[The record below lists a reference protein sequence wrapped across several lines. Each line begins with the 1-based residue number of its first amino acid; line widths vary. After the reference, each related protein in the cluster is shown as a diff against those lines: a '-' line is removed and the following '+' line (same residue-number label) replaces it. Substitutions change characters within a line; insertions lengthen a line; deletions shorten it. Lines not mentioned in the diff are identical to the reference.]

1 MDQSRGTDNLI
12 NRKIPLVVDLDNS
25 LLRVDVLA
33 EWSIRLA
40 IQRPLRFVFGLA
52 TQRSSLPLK
61 RFVASH
67 FSVSSDL
74 PHNMNVLKLI
84 ETAQQSGHDVFI
96 ATASLPSIV
105 IPIGERI
112 EGIRE
117 VFSSEEKNL
126 KGVEKARLLVQRF
139 GTEGFDYVGD
149 SKSDLVIWN
158 QSRHAFFAGARR
170 EFQKIQRESTK
181 QIFDLSEEPGKRVL
195 IRALRL
201 DHWVKNILVAI
212 PLILAGSYQFSA
224 IQQVLALALA
234 FSFTASSL
242 YLVNDILDVDSDR
255 LHSSKKK
262 RPIAAGELSALRAIW
277 LSTGL
282 LLSGLIGG
290 IIAGG
295 LTGVLLTLTYGILSL
310 TYTLFLKRIPLV
322 DIVALAS
329 LYTFR
334 IIAGAIIV
342 STYISYWLM
351 LFSFVTFAALA
362 TLKRV
367 TEISSLASS
376 ISGAPSSLD
385 HRGYNRGDE
394 LLVTALGAAFS
405 VASITVLGIYMQ
417 DEFGSTTHEIMS
429 LILVTCWSIWMLT
442 MWFDQSRG
450 RMHHDPIRHALTTP
464 RSWILVGIM
473 LAIYFWIGLER

>member
-1 MDQSRGTDNLI
+1 
-12 NRKIPLVVDLDNS
+12 
-25 LLRVDVLA
+25 
-33 EWSIRLA
+33 
-40 IQRPLRFVFGLA
+40 
-52 TQRSSLPLK
+52 
-61 RFVASH
+61 
-67 FSVSSDL
+67 
-74 PHNMNVLKLI
+74 MNVLKLI

-117 VFSSEEKNL
+117 VFSSEAKNL